1 MLFRSGDCMSNKTS
15 ENIIDLSSE
24 RHRRVHDLN
33 EKRLQGVRAAFIKA
47 LPLSKTAAKAKSKPK
62 KKS

>member
-1 MLFRSGDCMSNKTS
+1 MSNKTS
-15 ENIIDLSSE
+15 ENIVDLSSE

-33 EKRLQGVRAAFIKA
+33 EKRLQGVRAAFVKA